1 MCVTWDLEAPTS
13 ALGKYPERSS
23 GMEGVAADH
32 NAAQR
37 SSANLNACAR
47 PLRPRPRRRRPAA
60 PSRGPAA
67 VTAHPWAHRRAPHH
81 GRWSTLILSR
91 HSIAALLLA
100 CELLWRRLGR
110 AVKPPAN
117 VRYRWKPTLL
127 SVPGNVAGSRLEP
140 TDRRRANGR
149 NREGFRM
156 PAWRE
161 QWTRYRGRRPKAA
174 DERTRGR
181 AASSWPSM
189 GIWSRSGVG
198 RGRFCGDWR
207 DLKAANDCGPEL
219 ASAVEGLIGD

>member
-47 PLRPRPRRRRPAA
+47 PLRPRPRRRRLTA

-149 NREGFRM
+149 NRRLSPVAPRPGEGRL
-156 PAWRE
+156 
-161 QWTRYRGRRPKAA
+161 T
-174 DERTRGR
+174 
-181 AASSWPSM
+181 
-189 GIWSRSGVG
+189 
-198 RGRFCGDWR
+198 
-207 DLKAANDCGPEL
+207 
-219 ASAVEGLIGD
+219 